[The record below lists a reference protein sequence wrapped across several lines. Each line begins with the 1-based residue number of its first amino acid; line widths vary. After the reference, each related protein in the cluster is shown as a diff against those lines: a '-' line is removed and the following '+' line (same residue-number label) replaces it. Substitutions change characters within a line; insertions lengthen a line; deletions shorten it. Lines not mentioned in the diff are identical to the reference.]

1 MDEEKKLYPF
11 KFCTLQDDYPWG
23 SELFSLADLGYR
35 DSLVREGWLAGNSL
49 SELMDTY
56 LDRVVG
62 DGVYEF
68 YGRQFPLCVR
78 QLKCRG
84 RMPLRVHP
92 DDETAAQRYD
102 FLGKEKLWYVL
113 RAGAGARL
121 LAGFRRDTDASEFY
135 AKCLDGSVEDI
146 LNVVAPHAG
155 QALRIPA
162 GTPHAAAG
170 DIDILEIGESSPMD
184 FCLCAWGEEV
194 HPDEFDPALTLVD
207 ALDFMD
213 YSSHPGLDPGF
224 HTLAAIPHFGPS
236 LRHSPASTG
245 ESPSPDVPGAELLV
259 ALPQLH
265 VERIPLTAPLEI
277 SREAGPFLLYSCVR
291 GAASLQPPLPD
302 AVSSPVAPVS
312 SSADQRLSF
321 SLPGSSV
328 PSLAASSLQQPD
340 GGLWP
345 GIALRAGETVLVPAE
360 VAAFALVPTER
371 DTVLLESSVVP
382 DNTDPYIN
390 PSAAPTLPEEE

>member
-1 MDEEKKLYPF
+1 MEEEKKLYPF

-23 SELFSLADLGYR
+23 SEAFGLADLGYR

-78 QLKCRG
+78 LLKCRG

-113 RAGAGARL
+113 RAGADARI
-121 LAGFRRDTDASEFY
+121 LAGFRRDTDASEVY
-135 AKCLDGSVEDI
+135 AKCLDGSVEEI
-146 LNVVAPHAG
+146 LNVVAPHTG

-170 DIDILEIGESSPMD
+170 DIEILEIGESSPMD
-184 FCLCAWGEEV
+184 FCLCGWGEEV

-207 ALDFMD
+207 ALDFID
-213 YSSHPGLDPGF
+213 YKRF
-224 HTLAAIPHFGPS
+224 
-236 LRHSPASTG
+236 
-245 ESPSPDVPGAELLV
+245 SPDLPGADLLS
-259 ALPQLH
+259 ALPQLR

-277 SREAGPFLLYSCVR
+277 SRETGPFLLYSCVR
-291 GAASLQPPLPD
+291 GAASLQLPLPGGQR
-302 AVSSPVAPVS
+302 APFVMH
-312 SSADQRLSF
+312 
-321 SLPGSSV
+321 V
-328 PSLAASSLQQPD
+328 
-340 GGLWP
+340 GGTL
-345 GIALRAGETVLVPAE
+345 LVPAE
-360 VAAFALVPTER
+360 VAAFSLVPTER
-371 DTVLLESSVVP
+371 DTVLLESTVVP
-382 DNTDPYIN
+382 DDTDPYIN
-390 PSAAPTLPEEE
+390 PSAAPSLPEED

>member
-1 MDEEKKLYPF
+1 MEEEKKLYPF

-23 SELFSLADLGYR
+23 SESFSLADLGYR

-78 QLKCRG
+78 LLKCRG

-113 RAGAGARL
+113 RAGADARI
-121 LAGFRRDTDASEFY
+121 LAGFRRDTDASEVY

-162 GTPHAAAG
+162 GTPHAAVG
-170 DIDILEIGESSPMD
+170 DIEILEIGESSPMD
-184 FCLCAWGEEV
+184 FCLCGWGEEV

-207 ALDFMD
+207 ALDFID
-213 YSSHPGLDPGF
+213 YRPFRGDSPVKPANDGKVV
-224 HTLAAIPHFGPS
+224 IPTRSGISPPAPS
-236 LRHSPASTG
+236 
-245 ESPSPDVPGAELLV
+245 
-259 ALPQLH
+259 
-265 VERIPLTAPLEI
+265 
-277 SREAGPFLLYSCVR
+277 
-291 GAASLQPPLPD
+291 
-302 AVSSPVAPVS
+302 SSPPCPSCA
-312 SSADQRLSF
+312 SSAS
-321 SLPGSSV
+321 P
-328 PSLAASSLQQPD
+328 
-340 GGLWP
+340 
-345 GIALRAGETVLVPAE
+345 
-360 VAAFALVPTER
+360 
-371 DTVLLESSVVP
+371 
-382 DNTDPYIN
+382 
-390 PSAAPTLPEEE
+390 

>member
-1 MDEEKKLYPF
+1 MDEEKRLYPF

-23 SELFSLADLGYR
+23 SEEFSLADLGYR

-102 FLGKEKLWYVL
+102 FLGKEKLGDVL
-113 RAGAGARL
+113 RAGAGARI
-121 LAGFRRDTDASEFY
+121 LAGFRRDTDVSEFY

-170 DIDILEIGESSPMD
+170 DIDLLEIGESSPMD

-207 ALDFMD
+207 ALDFIN
-213 YSSHPGLDPGF
+213 YSTHSGLRPGISQD
-224 HTLAAIPHFGPS
+224 TPS
-236 LRHSPASTG
+236 A
-245 ESPSPDVPGAELLV
+245 SPDIPGADLLV
-259 ALPQLH
+259 ALPQLRI
-265 VERIPLTAPLEI
+265 ERIPLIATLQI
-277 SREAGPFLLYSCVR
+277 NREAGPFLLYTCTR
-291 GAASLQPPLPD
+291 GSATLQLTLPD
-302 AVSSPVAPVS
+302 SSLPGTSTSDP
-312 SSADQRLSF
+312 SSAIDLRLSF
-321 SLPGSSV
+321 T
-328 PSLAASSLQQPD
+328 
-340 GGLWP
+340 
-345 GIALRAGETVLVPAE
+345 LRAGETILIPAE
-360 VAAFALVPTER
+360 VSAFALIPTDR
-371 DTVLLESSVVP
+371 DTLLLESTVVP
-382 DNTDPYIN
+382 DTTDPYIN
-390 PSAAPTLPEEE
+390 PSAAPTLPEDD

>member
-1 MDEEKKLYPF
+1 MEEERRLYPF
-11 KFCTLQDDYPWG
+11 RLCTLQDDYPWG
-23 SELFSLADLGYR
+23 SEAFSLADLGYR

-78 QLKCRG
+78 HLTCRG

-113 RAGAGARL
+113 RAGAGARI

-162 GTPHAAAG
+162 GTPHAASG
-170 DIDILEIGESSPMD
+170 DVEILEIGESSPLD
-184 FCLCAWGEEV
+184 FCLCGWGEEV
-194 HPDEFDPALTLVD
+194 HPDEFDTALTLVD
-207 ALDFMD
+207 ALDFID
-213 YSSHPGLDPGF
+213 YRQFRHPAPSSGHSGPSFSHSGPSSSHSGLSSSHSGLDP
-224 HTLAAIPHFGPS
+224 
-236 LRHSPASTG
+236 
-245 ESPSPDVPGAELLV
+245 ESPPPGTSSGFPGAEPL
-259 ALPQLH
+259 ATLPQLH
-265 VERIPLTAPLEI
+265 VERLPLTAPTQI

-291 GAASLQPPLPD
+291 GAATVQIPDGPAAPSAGPVLP
-302 AVSSPVAPVS
+302 AGA
-312 SSADQRLSF
+312 SSASSDGRQRLDVT
-321 SLPGSSV
+321 LV
-328 PSLAASSLQQPD
+328 P
-340 GGLWP
+340 
-345 GIALRAGETVLVPAE
+345 GETVLVPAE
-360 VAAFALVPTER
+360 VLQFTLVPTER
-371 DTVLLESSVVP
+371 DTVLLESTVIP
-382 DNTDPYIN
+382 DDTDPYIN
-390 PSAAPTLPEEE
+390 PAAAPTLPEDD